1 MLHHAPLLVT
11 IAAALVAAFVLG
23 FAAQK
28 LRLSPI
34 VGYLVAGLIIGPF
47 TPGYVADVD
56 IASQLAEIGVILL
69 MFGVGLHFSIK
80 DLLAVKRVAVPG
92 AVAQM
97 LVASILG
104 TGLGLLLGWS
114 LGSSLL
120 FGLALSVA
128 STVVLLR
135 RLRTG
140 SSSTPV
146 AAT

>member
-1 MLHHAPLLVT
+1 MLHHAPLLMT
-11 IAAALVAAFVLG
+11 IAVGLVAAFILG

-28 LRLSPI
+28 AHLSPI
-34 VGYLVAGLIIGPF
+34 VGYLAAGIVIGPY
-47 TPGYVADVD
+47 TAGYVADTE

-69 MFGVGLHFSIK
+69 MFGVGLHFSVK
-80 DLLAVKRVAVPG
+80 DLLAVRRVALPG

-97 LVASILG
+97 AAATILG

-114 LGSSLL
+114 AGSAVL

-135 RLRTG
+135 AL
-140 SSSTPV
+140 
-146 AAT
+146 